1 MLVSVGVE
9 YCDLNI
15 WFAMLIL
22 LLFAAVYGLD
32 NFWEMLE
39 ATPEREGQEN
49 DEKTLER

>member
-1 MLVSVGVE
+1 
-9 YCDLNI
+9 
-15 WFAMLIL
+15 MLIL